1 MGTFTRDNTE
11 LAVDVDGAGQQHRAE
26 AGGMTIALERWN
38 AGLDTAEWF
47 ADLPGGA
54 CQEPHWG
61 YCLKGQVTM
70 RYADGETEVISAG
83 EAYYVRPGHNAH
95 LDEDTEF
102 VEFTAG
108 RPDPRHQHRRAGG
121 HRPPMSRSLLP
132 GRTCGAA
139 CRNRTDDLFITS
151 DSLYRLS

>member
-11 LAVDVDGAGQQHRAE
+11 LAVDIDGAGQQHRAE

-61 YCLKGQVTM
+61 YCLKGKVTM
-70 RYADGETEVISAG
+70 RYADGADRRHLG
-83 EAYYVRPGHNAH
+83 GRGLLLRPGHNAH
-95 LDEDTEF
+95 IDADAEF
-102 VEFTAG
+102 VEFTQADHTPG
-108 RPDPRHQHRRAGG
+108 INTVELDASG
-121 HRPPMSRSLLP
+121 H
-132 GRTCGAA
+132 
-139 CRNRTDDLFITS
+139 
-151 DSLYRLS
+151 